1 MTILAQAHD
10 ALLLD
15 LDGTVYLGG
24 QPIDHVAPALV
35 RAGVLGARSVFVT
48 NNASRPP
55 AEVAAALTSMGV
67 AAEADD
73 VLTSPQA
80 AAVMLAD
87 RHPAGAKVLVIGAPW
102 LEESVRQAGLQ
113 PVRLAEDEPVA
124 VVQGHSPDTGWR
136 NLAEGCI
143 ALRAGA
149 DWVACNVDSTLP
161 TDRGMLPGN
170 GSMVAA
176 LVAATGLHPR
186 VAGKPERPLL
196 DAAVRQVG
204 STRPLVVGDRL
215 DTDIACAVGASTP
228 SLMVLTGVSTA
239 SDLLAADP
247 GQRPTYV
254 AFDMRGL
261 VEEDRAVR
269 IPGPGSPRSSR
280 EWTVGTDSSGLVLS
294 SAADA
299 EPSSEPGPAAVSD
312 GAALRA
318 LALLTAA
325 AWASGLTAV
334 RPHDALA
341 AAALTR
347 CGIPIRPTQSGQRAF
362 TDSLD

>member
-1 MTILAQAHD
+1 MTTLAESHD

-24 QPIDHVAPALV
+24 QPIDHVAPALA
-35 RAGVLGARSVFVT
+35 RAAVLGATPVFVT

-55 AEVAAALTSMGV
+55 AEVADALTSMGI
-67 AAEADD
+67 AAEPAD

-87 RHPAGAKVLVIGAPW
+87 RHPAGSKVLVIGAPW
-102 LEESVRQAGLQ
+102 LEESVRQAGLV
-113 PVRLAEDEPVA
+113 PVREAAENPVA

-136 NLAEGCI
+136 DLAEGCI

-149 DWVACNVDSTLP
+149 DWVACNIDTTLP

-176 LVAATGLHPR
+176 LVTATGLHPR

-196 DAAVRQVG
+196 DAAVRRLG

-215 DTDIACAVGASTP
+215 DTDIACAVGAATP

-239 SDLLAADP
+239 TDLLAADP
-247 GQRPTYV
+247 GHRPTYL

-269 IPGPGSPRSSR
+269 IPAPASSRSSR
-280 EWTVGTDSSGLVLS
+280 EWSVGSDSSCLVLS
-294 SAADA
+294 AEGAAAADGA
-299 EPSSEPGPAAVSD
+299 LSD
-312 GAALRA
+312 AAALRA
-318 LALLTAA
+318 LALLTAV
-325 AWASGLTAV
+325 AWGSGLTAV
-334 RPHDALA
+334 RPQDAVA
-341 AAALTR
+341 VAALTK
-347 CGIPIRPTQSGQRAF
+347 CGIPVRPTGSGPRMVQE
-362 TDSLD
+362 SLD

>member
-1 MTILAQAHD
+1 MTTLAEAHD

-24 QPIDHVAPALV
+24 QPIDHVAPALT

-55 AEVAAALTSMGV
+55 AEVAAALSAMGID
-67 AAEADD
+67 AAPAD

-87 RHPAGAKVLVIGAPW
+87 RHPSGSKVLVIGAPW
-102 LEESVRQAGLQ
+102 LAESVRRAGLA
-113 PVRLAEDEPVA
+113 PVRLAEENPVA

-136 NLAEGCI
+136 DLAEGCI

-149 DWVACNVDSTLP
+149 DWVACNVDTTLP

-204 STRPLVVGDRL
+204 SKHPLVVGDRL
-215 DTDIACAVGASTP
+215 DTDIACAVGAATP

-239 SDLLAADP
+239 SDLLVADSAH
-247 GQRPTYV
+247 RPTYL

-269 IPGPGSPRSSR
+269 IPAPASSRRSR
-280 EWTVGTDSSGLVLS
+280 EWMIDADTSSLVLS
-294 SAADA
+294 A
-299 EPSSEPGPAAVSD
+299 EPPGDPATVSD
-312 GAALRA
+312 AAALRA
-318 LALLTAA
+318 LALITAA
-325 AWASGLTAV
+325 AWSSGLAAV
-334 RPHDALA
+334 RPLDAAA
-341 AAALTR
+341 AAALAR
-347 CGIPIRPTQSGQRAF
+347 CGLPARPTVSGRRVF
-362 TDSLD
+362 EDSLD

>member
-1 MTILAQAHD
+1 MTTLAQAHD

-24 QPIDHVAPALV
+24 QPIDHVAPALA
-35 RAGVLGARSVFVT
+35 RAAVLGARSVFVT

-67 AAEADD
+67 AAEPDD

-80 AAVMLAD
+80 AAAMLAD

-102 LEESVRQAGLQ
+102 LEESVRQVGLE
-113 PVRLAEDEPVA
+113 PVRLAEENPVA

-149 DWVACNVDSTLP
+149 DWVACNNDTTLP

-204 STRPLVVGDRL
+204 SSRPLVVGDRL
-215 DTDIACAVGASTP
+215 DTDIACAVGAGTP

-239 SDLLAADP
+239 TDLLAADP
-247 GQRPTYV
+247 DHRPTFV

-269 IPGPGSPRSSR
+269 IPGPSAARSTR
-280 EWTVGTDSSGLVLS
+280 EWAVTSDSSSLVLTAQE
-294 SAADA
+294 AAG
-299 EPSSEPGPAAVSD
+299 SGTVSD
-312 GAALRA
+312 AAALRA

-325 AWASGLTAV
+325 AWSSGLTAV
-334 RPHDALA
+334 RPHDDVA

-347 CGIPIRPTQSGQRAF
+347 CGIPVRPTHSGQRLISESM
-362 TDSLD
+362 D

>member
-1 MTILAQAHD
+1 
-10 ALLLD
+10 
-15 LDGTVYLGG
+15 V
-24 QPIDHVAPALV
+24 
-35 RAGVLGARSVFVT
+35 
-48 NNASRPP
+48 
-55 AEVAAALTSMGV
+55 
-67 AAEADD
+67 
-73 VLTSPQA
+73 
-80 AAVMLAD
+80 
-87 RHPAGAKVLVIGAPW
+87 
-102 LEESVRQAGLQ
+102 
-113 PVRLAEDEPVA
+113 PVREAGQNPVA

-136 NLAEGCI
+136 DLAEGCI

-149 DWVACNVDSTLP
+149 DWVACNVDTTLP

-176 LVAATGLHPR
+176 LVTATGLHPR

-239 SDLLAADP
+239 TDLMAADP
-247 GQRPTYV
+247 DHRPTYL

-269 IPGPGSPRSSR
+269 IPGPAAPRTSR
-280 EWTVGTDSSGLVLS
+280 EWSVGSDSSCLLLS
-294 SAADA
+294 SEQSGA
-299 EPSSEPGPAAVSD
+299 GGVSD
-312 GAALRA
+312 AAALRA

-325 AWASGLTAV
+325 AWGSGLTAV
-334 RPHDALA
+334 RPHDAAA
-341 AAALTR
+341 AAALTK
-347 CGIPIRPTQSGQRAF
+347 CGIPVRPAGSGPRMF
-362 TDSLD
+362 EDSLD

>member
-1 MTILAQAHD
+1 MTTLAESHD

-24 QPIDHVAPALV
+24 QPIDHVAPALA
-35 RAGVLGARSVFVT
+35 RAAVLGATSVFVT

-55 AEVAAALTSMGV
+55 ADVAAALTSMGI
-67 AAEADD
+67 AAEPAD

-87 RHPAGAKVLVIGAPW
+87 RHPAGSKVLVIGAPW
-102 LEESVRQAGLQ
+102 LEESVREAGLV
-113 PVRLAEDEPVA
+113 PVREAAQNPVA

-136 NLAEGCI
+136 DLAEGCI

-149 DWVACNVDSTLP
+149 DWVACNVDTTLP

-176 LVAATGLHPR
+176 LVTATGLHPR

-239 SDLLAADP
+239 TDLMAADP
-247 GQRPTYV
+247 DHRPTYL

-269 IPGPGSPRSSR
+269 IPGPAAPRTSR
-280 EWTVGTDSSGLVLS
+280 EWSVRSDSSCLLLR
-294 SAADA
+294 
-299 EPSSEPGPAAVSD
+299 SEQSGDGGVSD
-312 GAALRA
+312 AAALRA

-325 AWASGLTAV
+325 AWGSGLTAV
-334 RPHDALA
+334 RPHDAAA
-341 AAALTR
+341 AAALTK
-347 CGIPIRPTQSGQRAF
+347 CGIPVRPAGSGPRMF
-362 TDSLD
+362 EDSLD